1 MYILGIET
9 SCDETA
15 ASVVKAN
22 KNLDKILVLSNII
35 DSQISIH
42 QKYGGVIPEV
52 AAREHV
58 THIIPIMG
66 KNYLN

>member
-1 MYILGIET
+1 MAIYLKYLTIIDMYILGIET

-42 QKYGGVIPEV
+42 QKYGGVI
-52 AAREHV
+52 R
-58 THIIPIMG
+58 
-66 KNYLN
+66 